1 MPLFKSLTINSG
13 TQLLLWKVIESESEL
28 AAEVELTE
36 HCQDRMEGM
45 KSEMHRRAFL
55 SIRHLLAERGYQD
68 RDLYYNEQ
76 GKPFLKDNTRI
87 SITHSGPFTGIIL
100 STSEEV
106 GIDIEQQRSK
116 IIRIA
121 HKFTPL
127 QEYRTLANTEALIRK
142 LTVVWG
148 VKESLYKIYG
158 TPGLSFLNHI
168 VVQDFDLGDEQLQ
181 ATIHYKGQKST
192 FRCTYQEFEGYTC
205 VYASQL

>member
-1 MPLFKSLTINSG
+1 M
-13 TQLLLWKVIESESEL
+13 LLWKVSESEFAL
-28 AAEVELTE
+28 AKGIALTD
-36 HCQDRMEGM
+36 HCADRLRQM

-55 SIRHLLAERGYQD
+55 SIRHLLAVENYQD
-68 RDLYYNEQ
+68 ADLYYDEF
-76 GKPFLKDNTRI
+76 GKPHLKDETFV

-100 STSEEV
+100 SRDRPV
-106 GIDIEQQRSK
+106 GIDIEQQRPK

-158 TPGLSFLNHI
+158 TPGVSFLNHI
-168 VVQDFDLGDEQLQ
+168 VVQDFDLGQPELF
-181 ATIHYKGQKST
+181 ASLHFKGLKSQY
-192 FRCTYQEFEGYTC
+192 RCQYEEFEGYT
-205 VYASQL
+205 VVHALREK